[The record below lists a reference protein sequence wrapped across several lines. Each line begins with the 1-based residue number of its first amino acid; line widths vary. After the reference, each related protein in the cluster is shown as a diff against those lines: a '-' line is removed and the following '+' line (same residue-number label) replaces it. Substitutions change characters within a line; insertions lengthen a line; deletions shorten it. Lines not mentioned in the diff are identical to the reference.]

1 MSKTYVSAALRR
13 LVCERANHACEYCLM
28 PEIAVLV
35 SHEID
40 HVIAEKHGGQTGEDN
55 LALACTICNKY
66 KGSDLA
72 SLDPSSGEIVRLYNP
87 RGDHWLDHFRLE
99 EGEIIPL
106 TAIGRVTVRLLQMN
120 RPERVEE
127 RRWLLQAKILNVP
140 ESQG

>member
-1 MSKTYVSAALRR
+1 MSKGYVSVALRR
-13 LVCERANHACEYCLM
+13 LVSERANYACEYCLI

-40 HVIAEKHGGQTGEDN
+40 HVISEKHGGQTDENN

-72 SLDPSSGEIVRLYNP
+72 SIDSSSGEIVRLYHP
-87 RGDHWLDHFRLE
+87 RCDQWRDHFRLE

-106 TAIGRVTVRLLQMN
+106 TAIGQVTVRLLQMN

-127 RRWLLQAKILNVP
+127 RGLLLQANVLNIP
-140 ESQG
+140 ES

>member
-1 MSKTYVSAALRR
+1 MSKAYVSAALRR
-13 LVCERANHACEYCLM
+13 LVYERANHACEYCLM

-40 HVIAEKHGGQTGEDN
+40 HVIAEKHGGQTDENN

-72 SLDPSSGEIVRLYNP
+72 SIDPSNGEIVRLYHP
-87 RGDHWLDHFRLE
+87 RCDHWREHFQLE
-99 EGEIIPL
+99 EGEIMPL
-106 TAIGRVTVRLLQMN
+106 TSIGRVTVRLLQMN

-127 RRWLLQAKILNVP
+127 RKLLSQANVLNVP
-140 ESQG
+140 ES